1 MIGWGDDAI
10 ISTSRLTMRPL
21 LVEDAE
27 EMAIV
32 LADPALHEFTGGE
45 PATLDELRARYAT
58 WAQGSGSVDELW
70 LNWIVRLGTD
80 GVAVGTVQA
89 TVENPNAAATAYVA
103 WTIGTPWQGH
113 GYAGE
118 AAIGLVQWL
127 VGQGVESVVAHVHA
141 DHHASA
147 AVAARAG
154 LQRTSEMFDGEVV
167 WRQSV

>member
-1 MIGWGDDAI
+1 MHGSGDDATI
-10 ISTSRLTMRPL
+10 ATLRLEIRPL
-21 LVEDAE
+21 SVRDAD
-27 EMAIV
+27 EMVVV

-45 PATLDELRARYAT
+45 PATLDELRARYAG
-58 WAQGSGSVDELW
+58 WEHGSGSADEMW

-89 TVENPNAAATAYVA
+89 TVMQPATQATAYVA

-118 AAIGLVQWL
+118 AATGLVQWL
-127 VGQGVESVVAHVHA
+127 MKKGVESVVAHVHA

-154 LQRTSEMFDGEVV
+154 LRRTSEIADGEVV
-167 WRQSV
+167 WRLG